1 MLMNSPYKDKP
12 AMPSVSY
19 LEGIL
24 NAMQSL
30 FYGFTSVLLVIAVAA
45 LCTGVKK
52 VMKKITKGGRKYDD
66 Q

>member
-1 MLMNSPYKDKP
+1 MN
-12 AMPSVSY
+12 
-19 LEGIL
+19 

-52 VMKKITKGGRKYDD
+52 VTKGGRKYDD

>member
-1 MLMNSPYKDKP
+1 MN
-12 AMPSVSY
+12 
-19 LEGIL
+19 

-30 FYGFTSVLLVIAVAA
+30 FYGFTSVLIVIAVAA

>member
-1 MLMNSPYKDKP
+1 VN
-12 AMPSVSY
+12 
-19 LEGIL
+19 

-30 FYGFTSVLLVIAVAA
+30 FYGFTSALLVIAVAA
-45 LCTGVKK
+45 LCIGVKK